1 MSPADFSCGRHP
13 PSAPPAEPGLWL
25 CPSAITSRPRHELDR
40 RRQKQAGVSM
50 AERGTWPQPEGKGL
64 WGQGSSARQTA
75 FTSLLHVKRLSGL
88 WEVKSH
94 QTCCLWSRSPQQ
106 PGARFAHPPAPHF
119 MVGEAKAE
127 RGKNSQFAANAH
139 LVFEIFFLDSCS

>member
-1 MSPADFSCGRHP
+1 
-13 PSAPPAEPGLWL
+13 
-25 CPSAITSRPRHELDR
+25 
-40 RRQKQAGVSM
+40 M
-50 AERGTWPQPEGKGL
+50 AERRTWPQPDGEGL
-64 WGQGSSARQTA
+64 WGQGSRAHQTA
-75 FTSLLHVKRLSGL
+75 FASLLHVKRLSAL

-127 RGKNSQFAANAH
+127 RGKNSQFAANAL
-139 LVFEIFFLDSCS
+139 LVFLIAAVRVGFQVPADQYHSHFFTGEVNSWITFHRWPPNAPHYVFDTLLDTLCKL